1 MRQKKLSAPMMKLS
15 AILAAFIFLIGG
27 GLFYW
32 YEYRPAMV
40 RENCSSF
47 AEKESGKDVFVY
59 EIIYRHCLRK
69 HGIEYYGSDGQRT
82 E

>member
-1 MRQKKLSAPMMKLS
+1 MNRKKISPYLNKYLI
-15 AILAAFIFLIGG
+15 ILIIFIFLIGG

-40 RENCSSF
+40 REACSVF
-47 AEKESGKDVFVY
+47 AEKESAKDVFVY

-69 HGIEYYGSDGQRT
+69 HGIEYCGADGQLK